1 MNLPTEN
8 YIWIANS
15 FALKD
20 LKLSDF
26 IQYIIYYL
34 DMSNS
39 SFIFLILYSFYL
51 LSTNDKI
58 FH

>member
-26 IQYIIYYL
+26 IQYIL
-34 DMSNS
+34 
-39 SFIFLILYSFYL
+39 FIIWTCLILA
-51 LSTNDKI
+51 LSS
-58 FH
+58 